1 MKQQNKKVQA
11 RDVKAKNNIKAE
23 TVNTQKTRKLV
34 MCAILTAFVVI
45 LQYMG
50 SFLKFGPFSVTLVLV
65 PIVIG
70 AAVCGV
76 SYATWLGFVFGVI
89 VLATD
94 SAPFMAINAPGTILT
109 VLAKGTL
116 AGLVSAFVYKLISKS
131 NTKNKTLATVI
142 SAIVCPVVN
151 TGIFVI
157 GCKLFFMEA
166 LTMWGAEA
174 GFESAGKYILYGM
187 IGGNFI
193 FEVVVNMILSPVI
206 VRIIKLRK

>member
-1 MKQQNKKVQA
+1 MKTAQA
-11 RDVKAKNNIKAE
+11 MDVKAKNNIKAE

-94 SAPFMAINAPGTILT
+94 SAAFMAINAPGTILT

-131 NTKNKTLATVI
+131 NTKNKTLATI
-142 SAIVCPVVN
+142 ITAIVCPIVN

-157 GCKLFFMEA
+157 GCNLFFMEA
-166 LTMWGAEA
+166 LTRWGAEA
-174 GFESAGKYILYGM
+174 GFESAGAYILYGM

-206 VRIIKLRK
+206 ERIIKLRK